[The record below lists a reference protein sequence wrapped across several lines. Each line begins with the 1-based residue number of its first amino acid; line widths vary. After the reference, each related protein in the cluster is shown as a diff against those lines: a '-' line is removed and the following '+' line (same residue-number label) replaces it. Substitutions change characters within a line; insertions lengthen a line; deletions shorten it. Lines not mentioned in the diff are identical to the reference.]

1 MAKFLGHVELGAN
14 EDLEKIGE
22 QIGVYLD
29 KAQVWDEA
37 DTYMEENDTDSAE
50 VRIRG
55 LDYITVYK

>member
-1 MAKFLGHVELGAN
+1 MAKFLGSVELGAN

-22 QIGVYLD
+22 QIGIYLD
-29 KAQVWDEA
+29 GAQVWDEA